1 MEEKKSSTL
10 PMIFGIVSI
19 VLSCTFGIGLIFAII
34 SLILSKKA
42 EPDGKRKAGIITSI
56 IGMVLSVI
64 ALIVIIIMA
73 AITAAGAS
81 AVKGVYDDLSENTSG
96 YDWNI
101 STEDDWNI
109 DSDDWDFGN
118 LTELDLDLTN
128 TSTSEESVSDTT
140 EAVVQIP
147 DPASD
152 TDDSMQSDSTFD
164 WKRVGGMVGGYLDI
178 PDTYYNFYE
187 TGGYSD
193 VLIFSEQYAYGMSD
207 IITHFTYPQEYDA
220 KMTAQNL
227 YDGLK
232 ADSQVTSVNMELY
245 DTGSY
250 QGYFVDS
257 VYSDGIEC
265 RIFIFDDE
273 DQNMQYISVEG
284 ITTDE
289 YSGIWK
295 NVFDSYQLAQ

>member
-73 AITAAGAS
+73 SITAAGVS
-81 AVKGVYDDLSENTSG
+81 ATKGIYDDLSQNTTS

-101 STEDDWNI
+101 STEDDWNY
-109 DSDDWDFGN
+109 D
-118 LTELDLDLTN
+118 DLTDYDFDF
-128 TSTSEESVSDTT
+128 TATTEAEVSVSDTT
-140 EAVVQIP
+140 EVEISIP
-147 DPASD
+147 DPALD
-152 TDDSMQSDSTFD
+152 TQDTSQSDQAFG
-164 WKRVGGMVGGYLDI
+164 WKRIGGAVGGYIDV
-178 PDTYYNFYE
+178 PDTYYTFYE

-193 VLIFSEQYAYGMSD
+193 VLLYSEQYAYGMAD
-207 IITHFTYPQEYDA
+207 IVTHFTYPSEYDA
-220 KMTAQNL
+220 KMTAQNI
-227 YDGLK
+227 YEANK
-232 ADSQVTSVNMELY
+232 SDSQVTSANIELY

-250 QGYFVDS
+250 QGYLVDS
-257 VYSDGIEC
+257 VYTDGIEC
-265 RIFIFDDE
+265 RVFIFYDE

-284 ITTDE
+284 LTTDE

-295 NVFDSYQLAQ
+295 DVYDSYKLVQ